1 MHIKQR
7 FGFAVI
13 GVFWSLLAAY
23 PAGASPIIEGDF
35 NITFTQLDPAGGAT
49 WSGMFSTDSAGNVTS
64 FMAEIGVCA
73 TQAKC
78 IYTDVLSGI
87 PLPTWDGLLL
97 TGDIVSGASGALL
110 VFFLNEATP
119 VWATLNNDDTPGT
132 RSGE

>member
-87 PLPTWDGLLL
+87 PLPTW
-97 TGDIVSGASGALL
+97 AAYC
-110 VFFLNEATP
+110 
-119 VWATLNNDDTPGT
+119 
-132 RSGE
+132 